1 MVDYKSNSHLHKDPQ
16 GAPRPEIQKVIKG
29 EVIYKKKS
37 TWSQFKETFVVSDI
51 KGVGT
56 SVFVTVFVPA
66 LKNMLF
72 DVGRETLGRSLFGNN
87 MPGRPPMQ
95 NQSGSRVTY
104 NMMPV
109 QRDRPYH
116 PGMTQQS
123 MFANPPR
130 QSKGDIIISSRE
142 EAELVLSQ
150 MYEILSGY
158 GQVTVAEFN
167 ELLGLAATPAD
178 VTWGWVK
185 LAGSQVRQIRE
196 GYLIDLP
203 QATPLPS

>member
-16 GAPRPEIQKVIKG
+16 GEPRPEIQKVVKG

-37 TWSQFKETFVVSDI
+37 TWGQFKETFIASDI
-51 KGVGT
+51 KGVGGY
-56 SVFVTVFVPA
+56 VFIAVLVPA
-66 LKNMLF
+66 LKNMVF
-72 DVGRETLGRSLFGNN
+72 DVGREALGRSLFGNN
-87 MPGRPPMQ
+87 IPGRPPMQ
-95 NQSGSRVTY
+95 NLGGSKVTY

-109 QRDRPYH
+109 QRDRPFH

-123 MFANPPR
+123 LYANPPR
-130 QSKGDIIISSRE
+130 QSKGDIIISTRD

-167 ELLGLAATPAD
+167 ELLGMASTPVD
-178 VTWGWVK
+178 VNWGWVK
-185 LAGSQVRQIRE
+185 LAGSQIRQIRE
-196 GYLIDLP
+196 GYLLDLP
-203 QATPLPS
+203 PATPL